1 MKIIIVK
8 YARAILLLCSVFA
21 FSASHCQNQ
30 NSSQLSDSQLGFQY
44 YRQGDYQKAADVF
57 SRLYQQGRTDYY
69 YTYYLNSLLKIPDYD
84 AAETLINNHI
94 QRHKTNLRYNV
105 DLGYLQSLRGNEDKA
120 NKIYQQTIKK
130 LSPDVQQITKLAQAF
145 IEYRLYNYAETV
157 YAEGRKLTKG
167 GYDFRIEMAQLF
179 YYQRNFEKMIDE
191 YLELLKVSDVYLQ
204 QVQNYLQQAVYNDV
218 DDSLNDLLCN
228 KLLAKSRENPDLT
241 VYNQLLIWN
250 YIQDKKFDLALP
262 QAQALDR
269 RLNEN
274 GHRVVSLARVAAENN
289 DFQTAIDAYQY
300 VVQKGGNQEYAYV
313 AQTEM
318 LEVMYR
324 RIELEIDTKQSDFER
339 LEQAITDALQ
349 DMGVNNETIDL
360 VRDLAKLKS
369 IYLGKTADAQ
379 FLLEDARTM
388 RSLNKETQAAIDIEL
403 ADVYLMQ
410 GNYADATLTYARVEV
425 NNANSP
431 VGSEAKLRKARL
443 AYFTGNFTWA
453 QAQLDALK
461 ASTEKLTANDAA
473 QLSVLIEDNTGWDD
487 ESDDAM
493 LIYARA
499 NLLHYQHNDTAALAA
514 IDTIINMYA
523 ATPIA
528 DEAWYLKGEIYRF
541 KNRYNEAV
549 EAYQIVAQQYP
560 DDILADNAN
569 YQLAT
574 IYQHQFNNSEKAM
587 EHYLKLITDYGSSI
601 FVTEARKQYRI
612 LRGN

>member
-1 MKIIIVK
+1 MKYV
-8 YARAILLLCSVFA
+8 RAILLLCSVFA
-21 FSASHCQNQ
+21 FSVSHCQNQ
-30 NSSQLSDSQLGFQY
+30 NNNQLSDSQLGFQY
-44 YRQGDYQKAADVF
+44 YRQGDYRKAADVF

-84 AAETLINNHI
+84 AAETLINSQI
-94 QRHKTNLRYNV
+94 QRNKTNLRYNV

-130 LSPDVQQITKLAQAF
+130 LSSDIQQITKLAQAF

-204 QVQNYLQQAVYNDV
+204 QVQNYLQQAIYNDV
-218 DDSLNDLLCN
+218 DDSLNDLLCS
-228 KLLAKSRENPDLT
+228 KLLQKSRENPDLT

-274 GHRVVSLARVAAENN
+274 GHRVVSLARAAAENN

-300 VVQKGGNQEYAYV
+300 VVQKGGNQEYAHV

-339 LEQAITDALQ
+339 LEQAITNALQ

-388 RSLNKETQAAIDIEL
+388 RSLNKETLAAIDIEL

-443 AYFTGNFTWA
+443 AYFIGNFTWA

-487 ESDDAM
+487 ESDAAM

-523 ATPIA
+523 TTPIA

-587 EHYLKLITDYGSSI
+587 EHYLKLITDYASSI

-612 LRGN
+612 LRGDKIE

>member
-1 MKIIIVK
+1 MKYV
-8 YARAILLLCSVFA
+8 RAILLICSVFA
-21 FSASHCQNQ
+21 FSTSLCQNQ
-30 NSSQLSDSQLGFQY
+30 NNNQLSDSQLGFQY

-69 YTYYLNSLLKIPDYD
+69 YNYYLNSLLKIPDYT
-84 AAETLINNHI
+84 AAETLINSQI
-94 QRHKTNLRYNV
+94 QRNKTNLRYNV

-120 NKIYQQTIKK
+120 NKIYQQAIKK
-130 LSPDVQQITKLAQAF
+130 LSSDVQQITKLAQAF

-191 YLELLKVSDVYLQ
+191 YLELLKVSDAYLQ
-204 QVQNYLQQAVYNDV
+204 QVQNYLQQAIYNDV
-218 DDSLNDLLCN
+218 DDSLNDLLCS
-228 KLLAKSRENPDLT
+228 KLLQKSRENPDLT

-300 VVQKGGNQEYAYV
+300 VVQKGGNQEYTRV

-388 RSLNKETQAAIDIEL
+388 RSLNKETLAAIDIEL

-487 ESDDAM
+487 ESDAAM

-569 YQLAT
+569 YQLAA
-574 IYQHQFNNSEKAM
+574 IYQHQFNDSEKAM
-587 EHYLKLITDYGSSI
+587 EHYLKLITDYASSI

-612 LRGN
+612 LRGDKIE

>member
-1 MKIIIVK
+1 
-8 YARAILLLCSVFA
+8 
-21 FSASHCQNQ
+21 
-30 NSSQLSDSQLGFQY
+30 
-44 YRQGDYQKAADVF
+44 
-57 SRLYQQGRTDYY
+57 
-69 YTYYLNSLLKIPDYD
+69 
-84 AAETLINNHI
+84 
-94 QRHKTNLRYNV
+94 
-105 DLGYLQSLRGNEDKA
+105 
-120 NKIYQQTIKK
+120 
-130 LSPDVQQITKLAQAF
+130 
-145 IEYRLYNYAETV
+145 
-157 YAEGRKLTKG
+157 
-167 GYDFRIEMAQLF
+167 
-179 YYQRNFEKMIDE
+179 
-191 YLELLKVSDVYLQ
+191 
-204 QVQNYLQQAVYNDV
+204 
-218 DDSLNDLLCN
+218 
-228 KLLAKSRENPDLT
+228 
-241 VYNQLLIWN
+241 
-250 YIQDKKFDLALP
+250 
-262 QAQALDR
+262 
-269 RLNEN
+269 
-274 GHRVVSLARVAAENN
+274 
-289 DFQTAIDAYQY
+289 
-300 VVQKGGNQEYAYV
+300 
-313 AQTEM
+313 
-318 LEVMYR
+318 
-324 RIELEIDTKQSDFER
+324 
-339 LEQAITDALQ
+339 
-349 DMGVNNETIDL
+349 MGVNNETIDL

-388 RSLNKETQAAIDIEL
+388 RSLNKETLAAIDIEL

-587 EHYLKLITDYGSSI
+587 EHYLKLITDYASSI
-601 FVTEARKQYRI
+601 FVTEARKQFRI
-612 LRGN
+612 LRGDKIE